1 MMKDDVVLK
10 VENLSVFFDDE
21 FSRDNVTGVIKNTVE
36 SVNFD
41 IKKAQTIS
49 IVGESGSGKT
59 LTALSI
65 LRLKDNAKFNGKIL
79 FNNDGDFID
88 LLSLSEKELEKIR
101 GSKIGMIFQE
111 PMLSL
116 NPLMTIEKQIKESIL
131 LHTDL
136 KGEQVDLKV
145 KELLDFVGV
154 GYERKNDYPFNLSGG
169 QRQRIM
175 IAFSIVANPDLLIAD
190 EPTTALD
197 TDTQND
203 ILDLIKKAQQKF
215 GMSVLFITHDLN
227 LASRISDNII
237 VMENGKIIET
247 GKDVLKNPKTDYSKK
262 LVNALNVLDN
272 VVCSFDGVDKSSEPL
287 LDIKNLSPITK
298 AKSLVNIC
306 PLAPS
311 T

>member
-237 VMENGKIIET
+237 VM
-247 GKDVLKNPKTDYSKK
+247 
-262 LVNALNVLDN
+262 
-272 VVCSFDGVDKSSEPL
+272 
-287 LDIKNLSPITK
+287 
-298 AKSLVNIC
+298 
-306 PLAPS
+306 
-311 T
+311 